1 MRTPTPP
8 TIIPPPWRV
17 ISLSAESPCVVSG
30 LPMANTDRGRALIAS
45 GLANHR
51 RIEIIRLLQS
61 RGSLCVNEVATECR
75 IDVATASQHA
85 KRLHEAGLIKKRAE
99 GRKVQLF
106 PTRRAST
113 LLGTIDLLWESPAD

>member
-1 MRTPTPP
+1 
-8 TIIPPPWRV
+8 
-17 ISLSAESPCVVSG
+17 
-30 LPMANTDRGRALIAS
+30 MANTDRGRALIAS

-51 RIEIIRLLQS
+51 RIEIIRLLQT

-113 LLGTIDLLWESPAD
+113 LLGTIDLLWETPAD

>member
-1 MRTPTPP
+1 M
-8 TIIPPPWRV
+8 
-17 ISLSAESPCVVSG
+17 G
-30 LPMANTDRGRALIAS
+30 NTDRGRSLIAS

-51 RIEIIRLLQS
+51 RIEIIRLLQT
-61 RGSLCVNEVATECR
+61 RGSLSVSEVATECR

-113 LLGTIDLLWESPAD
+113 LLGTIDLLWETPAD

>member
-1 MRTPTPP
+1 
-8 TIIPPPWRV
+8 
-17 ISLSAESPCVVSG
+17 
-30 LPMANTDRGRALIAS
+30 MANNDRGRAKIAG

-51 RIEIIRLLQS
+51 RIEIIRLLQT
-61 RGSLCVNEVATECR
+61 RGNLCVNEVAIECG
-75 IDVATASQHA
+75 IDVATASEHA
-85 KRLHEAGLIKKRAE
+85 KKLHEAGLIKKRAE

>member
-1 MRTPTPP
+1 
-8 TIIPPPWRV
+8 
-17 ISLSAESPCVVSG
+17 
-30 LPMANTDRGRALIAS
+30 MANTDRGRALIAS

-61 RGSLCVNEVATECR
+61 RGSSSVSEVATECR

-85 KRLHEAGLIKKRAE
+85 KRLHEAGLIKKRAQ

-113 LLGTIDLLWESPAD
+113 LLGTLDLLWETPAD

>member
-1 MRTPTPP
+1 
-8 TIIPPPWRV
+8 
-17 ISLSAESPCVVSG
+17 
-30 LPMANTDRGRALIAS
+30 MANIDRGRALIAS

-51 RIEIIRLLQS
+51 RIEIIRMLQA
-61 RGSLCVNEVATECR
+61 RGNMCVNDVANECR

-85 KRLHEAGLIKKRAE
+85 KRLHEAGLIKKRAD

-106 PTRRAST
+106 PTRRATT

>member
-1 MRTPTPP
+1 
-8 TIIPPPWRV
+8 
-17 ISLSAESPCVVSG
+17 
-30 LPMANTDRGRALIAS
+30 MAG

-61 RGSLCVNEVATECR
+61 RGNLCVNEVAIACR

-85 KRLHEAGLIKKRAE
+85 KRLHEAGLIKKRAD
-99 GRKVQLF
+99 GRKVRLF
-106 PTRRAST
+106 PTRRAAT